1 LKPSRPGEPVV
12 AAHRRAAARGGPA
25 PRAAIVTASDTRTP
39 ANDASGDVL
48 AEGLAA
54 AGVAL
59 VDRRLCGDDVAA
71 LTHAI
76 RAGIAAGADV
86 VLVTG
91 GTGVAPRDVTPEAL
105 AALGAR
111 ELPGFGELFRALSF
125 EEIGPAAMLSR
136 ATAGILGRAVVFAL
150 PGSPGACRLALHRL
164 ILPDLPHLVAQL
176 GRRGQP
182 TIDHPEGDPAP

>member
-1 LKPSRPGEPVV
+1 MTRPVKTDTVV
-12 AAHRRAAARGGPA
+12 SAHRRAATGAML
-25 PRAAIVTASDTRTP
+25 RAAIVTASDTRTP
-39 ANDASGDVL
+39 ANDASGDGL

-54 AGVAL
+54 AGITL

-91 GTGVAPRDVTPEAL
+91 GTGVSPRDVTPEAL
-105 AALGAR
+105 AVLGACP
-111 ELPGFGELFRALSF
+111 LPGFGELFRALSYA
-125 EEIGPAAMLSR
+125 EIGSAAMLSR
-136 ATAGILGRAVVFAL
+136 AMAGTLGRAVVFAL

-164 ILPDLPHLVAQL
+164 ILPELPHLVAQL
-176 GRRGQP
+176 GRRG
-182 TIDHPEGDPAP
+182 

>member
-1 LKPSRPGEPVV
+1 MKHPEKADPVV
-12 AAHRRAAARGGPA
+12 SAHRRAAAGA
-25 PRAAIVTASDTRTP
+25 VLRAAIVTASDTRTA

-48 AEGLAA
+48 AEGLTA
-54 AGVAL
+54 AGIPL

-91 GTGVAPRDVTPEAL
+91 GTGVSPRDVTPEAL

-111 ELPGFGELFRALSF
+111 PLPGFGELFRALSYA
-125 EEIGPAAMLSR
+125 EIGSAALLSR
-136 ATAGILGRAVVFAL
+136 AMAGTLGRALVFAL

-164 ILPDLPHLVAQL
+164 ILPELPHLVAQL
-176 GRRGQP
+176 GRRG
-182 TIDHPEGDPAP
+182 